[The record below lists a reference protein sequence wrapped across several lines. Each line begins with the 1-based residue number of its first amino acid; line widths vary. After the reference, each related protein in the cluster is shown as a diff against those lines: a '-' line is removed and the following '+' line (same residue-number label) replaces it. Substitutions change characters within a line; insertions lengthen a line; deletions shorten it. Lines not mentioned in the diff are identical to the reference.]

1 MRISLLKVAAL
12 LGCLIAGRSGC
23 LAQDVSVDRQESAL
37 WATSPDAVFRG
48 QSDELPTAWTA
59 DGQTPY
65 IQQFGGGYRFGDGV
79 GFQNGYTDLEW
90 MIPIRGDAEFDNF
103 FADLHFLV
111 RDDAKLGGNATL
123 AYRRY
128 DLDWNRIFG
137 GYVFWDGTQTP
148 LGNQLQQLGLGVET
162 LGQFVDARANV
173 YLPDAFDLRGPLP
186 SLFQG
191 NNLIVNRAEVA
202 MTGVDAEAGVNLPEV
217 FNTRTRVLGGGYY
230 FNGHGTQN
238 TTGWKARIETEFNR
252 NVWVDYSVQEDK
264 LFGRTWNVGVTI
276 RYAHRFL
283 SHPASP
289 ASMDHKHFR
298 GEGVN
303 ATRDLS
309 DRLSDPIRRLQNVVI
324 TQDDGVIATDAGG
337 VPLGFIHV
345 ANGFA
350 GTGTF
355 ENPYGTFTNALADGA
370 AGTSVIYTPFGGN
383 YAENVTLVPG
393 SRVLSNG
400 PVQTVA
406 TQFGDQQLPFS
417 GASTDLTALP
427 TITGNVA
434 MANTSRF
441 SGFDV
446 TGGLTAAAVTGFT
459 VDNSVITNP
468 AGDAVSVTGA
478 TASTLTNVH
487 VSSGAGRGVFL
498 NNSAATVT
506 DLKVLSATTNGLE
519 VTTGAT
525 ARLVTVN
532 NLTVDAAGQHGVD
545 LNVAGAGALTY
556 TQSGT
561 IVVKST
567 GNAFD
572 AALGAA
578 STGAMNLTLG
588 TFTLASTAGAG
599 VNLDGTAG
607 TGTLRIVGLTNGTIT
622 TAATGGFVADTVTFD
637 SNLTT
642 PGIQQVSTTLLTIG
656 SSTDTTQVKGDGLRL
671 LDPTGSLLIASLN
684 VFNDTGTGVLV
695 DTKGGGTTFALATAT
710 GTITT
715 TNGPALNLDPLA
727 LSMTLGTVRS
737 DNSPTN
743 GILLDTVSGALT
755 IGTTILNTSASTPI
769 VIQNTPAPLVAKF
782 GTTTIHSTIGPT
794 LADNVDTTT
803 GNGANLT
810 ISLTPLT
817 ITFP

>member
-1 MRISLLKVAAL
+1 M
-12 LGCLIAGRSGC
+12 
-23 LAQDVSVDRQESAL
+23 
-37 WATSPDAVFRG
+37 
-48 QSDELPTAWTA
+48 PTAWTA

-79 GFQNGYTDLEW
+79 GFQNGFSDTEW

-111 RDDAKLGGNATL
+111 RDDNKLGGNATL

-128 DLDWNRIFG
+128 DLDWNRIYG
-137 GYVFWDGTQTP
+137 GYVFWDGMQTP
-148 LGNQLQQLGLGVET
+148 LGNRLQQMGLGVET

-186 SLFQG
+186 NLFQV
-191 NNLIVNRAEVA
+191 NNLIINRAEVA
-202 MTGVDAEAGVNLPEV
+202 MTGVDGEVGLNLPEIL
-217 FNTRTRVLGGGYY
+217 NTRTRVLGGGYY
-230 FNGHGTQN
+230 FNGHGSGN
-238 TTGWKARIETEFNR
+238 TSGWKARVETEFNR

-283 SHPASP
+283 SHLPSP

-309 DRLSDPIRRLQNVVI
+309 DRLSDPIRRIQNVVL
-324 TQDDGVIATDAGG
+324 TRDDGVTATDAGG

-345 ANGFA
+345 ANVPAG

-355 ENPYGTFTNALADGA
+355 EDPYDTLTNALADGA
-370 AGTSVIYTPFGGN
+370 AGTSIIYTPFGGN
-383 YAENVTLVPG
+383 YVENVTLVPG
-393 SRVLSNG
+393 ARVLSNG

-417 GASTDLTALP
+417 GSSPDLSALP
-427 TITGNVA
+427 TITGDIA
-434 MANTSRF
+434 MANASRF

-446 TGGLTAAAVTGFT
+446 TGGLTAVAVTGFT

-468 AGDAVSVTGA
+468 VGDAVSVTGA
-478 TASTLTNVH
+478 TASTLTNLH

-498 NNSAATVT
+498 NNSAAAVT
-506 DLKVLSATTNGLE
+506 DLKVISATTNGLE
-519 VTTGAT
+519 ITTAAT
-525 ARLVTVN
+525 ARIVTVK
-532 NLTVDAAGQHGVD
+532 NLTVDSAGAHGVD
-545 LNVAGAGALTY
+545 LNVGAAGALTY

-561 IVVKST
+561 IEVKST

-572 AALGAA
+572 AALGAG

-588 TFTLASTAGAG
+588 TFKLASTAGAG

-607 TGTLRIVGLTNGTIT
+607 TGKLNVVGLTSGTIT
-622 TAATGGFVADTVTFD
+622 NAATGGFLANRVTFD

-642 PGIQQVSTTLLTIG
+642 AGIQQVTTSLLSIG

-671 LDPTGSLLIASLN
+671 IDPTGSLLITTLN

-695 DTKGGGTTFALATAT
+695 GTKGGGTTFALATST

-715 TNGPALNLDPLA
+715 TIGPALNLDPLA
-727 LSMTLGTVRS
+727 LTMNLGTVRS

-743 GILLDTVSGALT
+743 GILLDTATGTLT
-755 IGTTILNTSASTPI
+755 IGTTILNTSVGTPL
-769 VIQNTPAPLVAKF
+769 VIRNTPAPLVAKF
-782 GTTTIHSTIGPT
+782 GTTTIHSTIGSSQ
-794 LADNVDTTT
+794 AANVNTTT
-803 GNGANLT
+803 GNGANLNFT
-810 ISLTPLT
+810 FTSLA

>member
-1 MRISLLKVAAL
+1 MPLLKVAAL
-12 LGCLIAGRSGC
+12 LGCLIVTRSWC
-23 LAQDVSVDRQESAL
+23 QADDFAL
-37 WATSPDAVFRG
+37 SPAETAVQVADPETVFRG
-48 QSDELPTAWTA
+48 QSEEFPTAWTA

-65 IQQFGGGYRFGDGV
+65 IQRFGGGYRYGDGV
-79 GFQNGYTDLEW
+79 GFKNGYTDSEW

-111 RDDAKLGGNATL
+111 RDDTKLGGNATL

-128 DLDWNRIFG
+128 NRDWNRILG
-137 GYVFWDGTQTP
+137 GYVFWDGMQTP
-148 LGNQLQQLGLGVET
+148 LGNQLQQMGLGVET
-162 LGQFVDARANV
+162 LGQIWDARANV
-173 YLPDAFDLRGPLP
+173 YIPDAFALRGPL
-186 SLFQG
+186 SNQFQG

-202 MTGVDAEAGVNLPEV
+202 MTGVDAEAGINLPELL
-217 FNTRTRVLGGGYY
+217 NTRTRVLGGGYH
-230 FNGHGTQN
+230 FHGHGSGN
-238 TTGWKARIETEFNR
+238 TTGWKARVETEFNR
-252 NVWVDYSVQEDK
+252 NVWVDYSVQQDK

-283 SHPASP
+283 SHTPSP
-289 ASMDHKHFR
+289 ASMDHKYFR

-303 ATRDLS
+303 ANRDLS
-309 DRLSDPIRRLQNVVI
+309 DRLSDPIRRIQSVVL
-324 TQDDGVIATDAGG
+324 TQDEGVIATDAGG
-337 VPLGFIHV
+337 IPLGFIHV

-370 AGTSVIYTPFGGN
+370 AGTSIIYTPFGGN
-383 YAENVTLVPG
+383 YVENVALVAG

-400 PVQTVA
+400 PTQTVT

-417 GASTDLTALP
+417 GSSTDLSALP
-427 TITGNVA
+427 KITGNVS

-446 TGGLTAAAVTGFT
+446 TGSLTAAAVTGFT

-478 TASTLTNVH
+478 TASTLTNLR
-487 VSSGAGRGVFL
+487 VSSGAGRGLLL
-498 NNSAATVT
+498 NDSAAVVS
-506 DLKVLSATTNGLE
+506 DLKVLAATTNGLE

-525 ARLVTVN
+525 ARIVTVN
-532 NLTVDAAGQHGVD
+532 NLTVDAAGAHGVD
-545 LNVAGAGALTY
+545 LNIGGAGSLTY

-561 IVVKST
+561 IDMKST

-588 TFTLASTAGAG
+588 TFTLGSTAGAG

-607 TGTLRIVGLTNGTIT
+607 TGTLRVVGLTSGTIT
-622 TAATGGFVADTVTFD
+622 TAATGGFLANRVTFD

-642 PGIQQVSTTLLTIG
+642 PGIQQVSTALLTIG

-671 LDPTGSLLIASLN
+671 IDPTGSLLLASLN

-695 DTKGGGTTFALATAT
+695 DTKGGATTFALATAT

-715 TNGPALNLDPLA
+715 TNGPAMNLDPLA

-737 DNSPTN
+737 DNSLTN
-743 GILLDTVSGALT
+743 GILLDTASGALT
-755 IGTTILNTSASTPI
+755 IGTTILNNSVGVPL
-769 VIQNTPAPLVAKF
+769 VIQNTPVALVARF
-782 GTTTIHSTIGPT
+782 GNTTIHSTISD
-794 LADNVDTTT
+794 LQADNVDTTT
-803 GNGANLT
+803 GNGANLA
-810 ISLTPLT
+810 ISFTSLA

>member
-1 MRISLLKVAAL
+1 M
-12 LGCLIAGRSGC
+12 
-23 LAQDVSVDRQESAL
+23 
-37 WATSPDAVFRG
+37 
-48 QSDELPTAWTA
+48 PTAWTA

-79 GFQNGYTDLEW
+79 GFQNGFSDTEW

-111 RDDAKLGGNATL
+111 RDDNKLGGNATL

-128 DLDWNRIFG
+128 DLDWNRIYG
-137 GYVFWDGTQTP
+137 GYVFWDGMQTP
-148 LGNQLQQLGLGVET
+148 LGNRLQQMGLGVET

-186 SLFQG
+186 NLFQV
-191 NNLIVNRAEVA
+191 NNLIINRAEVA
-202 MTGVDAEAGVNLPEV
+202 MTGVDGEVGLNLPEIL
-217 FNTRTRVLGGGYY
+217 NTRTRVLGGGYY
-230 FNGHGTQN
+230 FNGHGSGN
-238 TTGWKARIETEFNR
+238 TSGWKARVETEFNR

-283 SHPASP
+283 SHLPSP

-309 DRLSDPIRRLQNVVI
+309 DRLSDPIRRIQNVVL
-324 TQDDGVIATDAGG
+324 TRDDGVTATDAGG

-345 ANGFA
+345 ANVPAG

-355 ENPYGTFTNALADGA
+355 EDPYDTLTNALADGA
-370 AGTSVIYTPFGGN
+370 AGTSIIYTPFGGN
-383 YAENVTLVPG
+383 YVENVTLVLG
-393 SRVLSNG
+393 ARVLSNG

-417 GASTDLTALP
+417 GSSPDLSALP
-427 TITGNVA
+427 TITGDIA
-434 MANTSRF
+434 MANASRF

-446 TGGLTAAAVTGFT
+446 TGGLTAVAVTGFT

-468 AGDAVSVTGA
+468 VGDAVSVTGA
-478 TASTLTNVH
+478 TASTLTNLH

-498 NNSAATVT
+498 NNSAAAVT
-506 DLKVLSATTNGLE
+506 DLKVISATTNGLE
-519 VTTGAT
+519 ITTAAT
-525 ARLVTVN
+525 ARIVTVK
-532 NLTVDAAGQHGVD
+532 NLTVDSAGAHGVD
-545 LNVAGAGALTY
+545 LNVGAAGALTY

-561 IVVKST
+561 IEVKST

-572 AALGAA
+572 AALGAG

-588 TFTLASTAGAG
+588 TFKLASTAGAG

-607 TGTLRIVGLTNGTIT
+607 TGKLNVVGLTSGTIT
-622 TAATGGFVADTVTFD
+622 NAATGGFLANRVTFD

-642 PGIQQVSTTLLTIG
+642 AGIQQVTTALLTIG

-671 LDPTGSLLIASLN
+671 IDPTGSLLITTLN

-695 DTKGGGTTFALATAT
+695 DTKGGVTTFALATAT

-715 TNGPALNLDPLA
+715 TNGPAMNLDPLA
-727 LSMTLGTVRS
+727 VTMTLGTVRS

-743 GILLDTVSGALT
+743 GILLDTVSGTLT
-755 IGTTILNTSASTPI
+755 IGTTILNTSTGIPL
-769 VIQNTPAPLVAKF
+769 VIQNTPAPLTAKF
-782 GTTTIHSTIGPT
+782 GNTTIHSMIGPSQ
-794 LADNVDTTT
+794 AANVDTTT
-803 GNGANLT
+803 GNAANLT
-810 ISLTPLT
+810 ISFTPLT
-817 ITFP
+817 IIFP

>member
-1 MRISLLKVAAL
+1 MSLLKVAAL
-12 LGCLIAGRSGC
+12 LGCLIVTRSWC
-23 LAQDVSVDRQESAL
+23 QAEDFVLTSAENAVQ
-37 WATSPDAVFRG
+37 ATDPETIFRG
-48 QSDELPTAWTA
+48 QSDEFPTAWTT

-65 IQQFGGGYRFGDGV
+65 IQRFGGGYRYGDGV
-79 GFQNGYTDLEW
+79 GFKTGFTDFEW
-90 MIPIRGDAEFDNF
+90 IIPIRGDAEFDNF
-103 FADLHFLV
+103 FADLHFLL
-111 RDDAKLGGNATL
+111 RDDSKIGGNATL

-128 DLDWNRIFG
+128 NREWNRIIG
-137 GYVFWDGTQTP
+137 GYVFWDGMQTP
-148 LGNQLQQLGLGVET
+148 LGNQLQQMGLGVET
-162 LGQFVDARANV
+162 LGQIWDARANV
-173 YLPDAFDLRGPLP
+173 YIPDAFALRGPLP
-186 SLFQG
+186 NLFQG

-202 MTGVDAEAGVNLPEV
+202 MTGVDAEAGLNLPEM
-217 FNTRTRVLGGGYY
+217 FNTRTRVLGGGYH
-230 FNGHGTQN
+230 FDGHGSGN
-238 TTGWKARIETEFNR
+238 TTGWKARVETEFNR
-252 NVWVDYSVQEDK
+252 NIWVDYSVQEDK

-283 SHPASP
+283 SHLPSP
-289 ASMDHKHFR
+289 ASMDHKYFR
-298 GEGVN
+298 AEGVN

-309 DRLSDPIRRLQNVVI
+309 DRLSDPIRRIQSVVL
-324 TQDDGVIATDAGG
+324 TQDNGVVATDAGG
-337 VPLGFIHV
+337 IPLGFIHV

-370 AGTSVIYTPFGGN
+370 AGTSIIYTPFGGN
-383 YAENVTLVPG
+383 FVENVALVAG

-400 PVQTVA
+400 PTQTVT

-417 GASTDLTALP
+417 GSSTDLAALP
-427 TITGNVA
+427 TITGNVS

-446 TGGLTAAAVTGFT
+446 TGGLTAAGVTGFT

-478 TASTLTNVH
+478 TASTLTNLR

-498 NNSAATVT
+498 NDSAAVVS
-506 DLKVLSATTNGLE
+506 DLKVLAATTNGLE

-525 ARLVTVN
+525 ARIVTVN
-532 NLTVDAAGQHGVD
+532 NLTVDSAGANGVD
-545 LNVAGAGALTY
+545 LNIGGAGALNY

-561 IVVKST
+561 IDVKST

-588 TFTLASTAGAG
+588 TFTLASSAGAG

-607 TGTLRIVGLTNGTIT
+607 TGKLNVVGLTSGIIT
-622 TAATGGFVADTVTFD
+622 TVATGGFLADTVTFD
-637 SNLTT
+637 SNTT
-642 PGIQQVSTTLLTIG
+642 SPGNQQVSAALLTIG

-671 LDPTGSLLIASLN
+671 IDPTGSLLIASLN
-684 VFNDTGTGVLV
+684 VFNDMGTGVLV
-695 DTKGGGTTFALATAT
+695 NTKGGATTFALATAT

-715 TNGPALNLDPLA
+715 TNGPAMNLDPLA
-727 LSMTLGTVRS
+727 LAMTLGTVRS

-743 GILLDTVSGALT
+743 GILLDTATGALT
-755 IGTTILNTSASTPI
+755 IGTTILNNSVGVPL
-769 VIQNTPAPLVAKF
+769 VIQNTPVALVARF

-794 LADNVDTTT
+794 QANNVDTTT
-803 GNGANLT
+803 GNGTNLT
-810 ISLTPLT
+810 ISFTSLD

>member
-1 MRISLLKVAAL
+1 
-12 LGCLIAGRSGC
+12 
-23 LAQDVSVDRQESAL
+23 
-37 WATSPDAVFRG
+37 
-48 QSDELPTAWTA
+48 
-59 DGQTPY
+59 
-65 IQQFGGGYRFGDGV
+65 
-79 GFQNGYTDLEW
+79 

-111 RDDAKLGGNATL
+111 RDDSQIGGNATL

-128 DLDWNRIFG
+128 NLDWNRIVG
-137 GYVFWDGTQTP
+137 GYVFWDGMQTP
-148 LGNQLQQLGLGVET
+148 LGNQLQQMGLGVET
-162 LGQFVDARANV
+162 LGQIWDARANV
-173 YLPDAFDLRGPLP
+173 YLPDAFGLRGPLP
-186 SLFQG
+186 NLFQG

-202 MTGVDAEAGVNLPEV
+202 MTGVDAEAGINLPEIL
-217 FNTRTRVLGGGYY
+217 NTRTRVLGGGYH
-230 FNGHGTQN
+230 FNGHGTGN
-238 TTGWKARIETEFNR
+238 TTGWKARVETEFNR

-289 ASMDHKHFR
+289 ASMDHKYFR

-309 DRLSDPIRRLQNVVI
+309 DRLSDPIRRIQSVVLNR
-324 TQDDGVIATDAGG
+324 DNGVVATDAGG
-337 VPLGFIHV
+337 VPLGFIHA

-355 ENPYGTFTNALADGA
+355 ENPYGTLTNALADGA
-370 AGTSVIYTPFGGN
+370 AGTSIIYTPFGGN
-383 YAENVTLVPG
+383 YVENVSLVPG
-393 SRVLSNG
+393 ARVLSNG
-400 PVQTVA
+400 PTQTVA

-417 GASTDLTALP
+417 GSSTNLAALP
-427 TITGNVA
+427 TITGNVV

-446 TGGLTAAAVTGFT
+446 TGGLSAAGVTGFT

-468 AGDAVSVTGA
+468 VGDAISVTGA
-478 TASTLTNVH
+478 TASTLTNLR

-498 NNSAATVT
+498 NDSAAAVT
-506 DLKVLSATTNGLE
+506 DLKVLATTTNGLE
-519 VTTGAT
+519 VTTAAT
-525 ARLVTVN
+525 ARIVTVN
-532 NLTVDAAGQHGVD
+532 NLTIDAAGAHGVD
-545 LNVAGAGALTY
+545 LNIGGAGALTY

-561 IVVKST
+561 IGLTST

-572 AALGAA
+572 AALLGG
-578 STGAMNLTLG
+578 STGSMNLTLG
-588 TFTLASTAGAG
+588 TFSLASTAGAG

-607 TGTLRIVGLTNGTIT
+607 TGTLRVVGLTSGTIT
-622 TAATGGFVADTVTFD
+622 TAATGGFLADTVTFD
-637 SNLTT
+637 SNATS
-642 PGIQQVSTTLLTIG
+642 PGIQQVSTNLLTIG

-671 LDPTGSLLIASLN
+671 IDPTGSLLIASLN

-695 DTKGGGTTFALATAT
+695 DTKGGATTFALATST

-727 LSMTLGTVRS
+727 LTMTLGTVRS

-743 GILLDTVSGALT
+743 GIQLDTASGALT
-755 IGTTILNTSASTPI
+755 IGTTILNNSVGTPL
-769 VIQNTPAPLVAKF
+769 VIQNTPAALVAKF
-782 GTTTIHSTIGPT
+782 GTTTIHSTISN
-794 LADNVDTTT
+794 LQADNIDTTT
-803 GNGANLT
+803 GNGTNLT
-810 ISLTPLT
+810 ISFTSLA

>member
-1 MRISLLKVAAL
+1 
-12 LGCLIAGRSGC
+12 
-23 LAQDVSVDRQESAL
+23 
-37 WATSPDAVFRG
+37 
-48 QSDELPTAWTA
+48 
-59 DGQTPY
+59 
-65 IQQFGGGYRFGDGV
+65 
-79 GFQNGYTDLEW
+79 

-111 RDDAKLGGNATL
+111 RDDSQLGGNATL

-173 YLPDAFDLRGPLP
+173 YLPDAFELRGALP

-202 MTGVDAEAGVNLPEV
+202 MTGVDAEAGVNLPEML
-217 FNTRTRVLGGGYY
+217 NTRTRVLGGGYH

-238 TTGWKARIETEFNR
+238 TTGWKARVETEFNR

-324 TQDDGVIATDAGG
+324 TQDDGVVATDAGG

-355 ENPYGTFTNALADGA
+355 ENPYGTLTNALADGA
-370 AGTSVIYTPFGGN
+370 AGTSLIYTPFGGT
-383 YAENVTLVPG
+383 YVENVTLVPG

-400 PVQTVA
+400 PVQTVT
-406 TQFGDQQLPFS
+406 TQFGDQPLPFS
-417 GASTDLTALP
+417 GSSTNLTALP

-478 TASTLTNVH
+478 TASTLTNVRAT
-487 VSSGAGRGVFL
+487 SGAGRGVFL
-498 NNSAATVT
+498 NNSAAVVT

-525 ARLVTVN
+525 PRLVTVN

-561 IVVKST
+561 IDVKST

-588 TFTLASTAGAG
+588 SFTLASTAGAG

-607 TGTLRIVGLTNGTIT
+607 TGTLRIVGLTSGTIT
-622 TAATGGFVADTVTFD
+622 TAATGGFLADTVTFD

-642 PGIQQVSTTLLTIG
+642 AGNQQVSTALLTIG

-671 LDPTGSLLIASLN
+671 IDPTGSLLIASLN

-695 DTKGGGTTFALATAT
+695 DTKGGGTTFALATAA

-743 GILLDTVSGALT
+743 CILLDTVSGALT

-769 VIQNTPAPLVAKF
+769 VIQNTPAPLVARF

-803 GNGANLT
+803 GNDANLT